1 MLNTFLCCVTNLFR
15 FYIVGIFV
23 RNFFKETIVGRK
35 LEILTYSLVYI
46 INTGLYLVFH
56 QPWVNFTTSIVG
68 IFGIT
73 LLYSRKYRMNIFVTV
88 SIYLV
93 NMVCDTTA
101 VFLFVNYQAGKEFN
115 QMCEVLT
122 ILLFFLCVAIV
133 DKIIEVK
140 ECQEERKSAFFILVP
155 VISIS
160 ILLFL
165 AFSQELSKTNLVIVE
180 IGILIINFLMFYL
193 YNELVKYYQTKC
205 ENEILSQQVLNYSN
219 QIDQILTSEQS
230 IKSLRHDMKHHM
242 NELKILARKGDTS
255 GIESYIDDM
264 TEYIKNPDE
273 IIASGNQEI
282 DSVLN
287 YMLKKAK
294 QKLKEVKI
302 DIKIPEKMS
311 HSFDINIIF
320 GNLLENAIEASEK
333 TEEKKLYISAYL
345 KQGVFKVEV
354 HNSCQGKIKKGI
366 QGYLSTKRDS
376 NNHGNGLKSVK
387 KIVEKYNGIISME
400 QLVWNK
406 RKEHF
411 IQN

>member
-1 MLNTFLCCVTNLFR
+1 M
-15 FYIVGIFV
+15 
-23 RNFFKETIVGRK
+23 GRK